1 MKKTN
6 TIHFGIQRKIVSNM
20 TAESWETIP
29 HVTYNYEP
37 DVTAFMREYKR
48 LNFGRDRN
56 DKITI
61 NTLMLKVI
69 TEGLKDAP
77 ILNSHLNFNRKLVRG
92 ELNTYEDINISM
104 PMILPNGEMMTVNLH
119 NFENKNLDEM
129 TAEIKDVTRRAE
141 NTDLNEVMFD
151 VSLDNTITALKK
163 GKIKDLKDKIEWV
176 SRTDDSLGYD
186 IRSYDVD
193 KGTDIFIEVK
203 TTTGSGAI
211 PFYMSENELN
221 KVRKDEMNYYQSTIN
236 ESKLQTY
243 LKGEKILN
251 INVVENCIFK
261 MIAMGTKTI
270 KIILNDGK
278 ITEQFFNDHYD
289 DFIRVKPI
297 KADFEKGTRDFVYYE
312 IIRPEDVYGNIE
324 NN

>member
-1 MKKTN
+1 MKKS
-6 TIHFGIQRKIVSNM
+6 K
-20 TAESWETIP
+20 
-29 HVTYNYEP
+29 
-37 DVTAFMREYKR
+37 
-48 LNFGRDRN
+48 
-56 DKITI
+56 
-61 NTLMLKVI
+61 
-69 TEGLKDAP
+69 
-77 ILNSHLNFNRKLVRG
+77 
-92 ELNTYEDINISM
+92 
-104 PMILPNGEMMTVNLH
+104 
-119 NFENKNLDEM
+119 
-129 TAEIKDVTRRAE
+129 
-141 NTDLNEVMFD
+141 
-151 VSLDNTITALKK
+151 
-163 GKIKDLKDKIEWV
+163 
-176 SRTDDSLGYD
+176 
-186 IRSYDVD
+186 
-193 KGTDIFIEVK
+193 
-203 TTTGSGAI
+203 
-211 PFYMSENELN
+211 NELN

-251 INVVENCIFK
+251 INVVEKCIFK

>member
-1 MKKTN
+1 MTN
-6 TIHFGIQRKIVSNM
+6 KEEINETLVSSLHDFERIKAF
-20 TAESWETIP
+20 TSKLDDS
-29 HVTYNYEP
+29 NYE
-37 DVTAFMREYKR
+37 
-48 LNFGRDRN
+48 
-56 DKITI
+56 
-61 NTLMLKVI
+61 
-69 TEGLKDAP
+69 LKDNQNKLKTLIKEQVSSP
-77 ILNSHLNFNRKLVRG
+77 I
-92 ELNTYEDINISM
+92 
-104 PMILPNGEMMTVNLH
+104 P
-119 NFENKNLDEM
+119 LDEFN
-129 TAEIKDVTRRAE
+129 AKYEELAAQIK
-141 NTDLNEVMFD
+141 
-151 VSLDNTITALKK
+151 K
-163 GKIKDLKDKIEWV
+163 
-176 SRTDDSLGYD
+176 
-186 IRSYDVD
+186 
-193 KGTDIFIEVK
+193 
-203 TTTGSGAI
+203 
-211 PFYMSENELN
+211 SENELN

-243 LKGEKILN
+243 LEGEKILN